1 MFVKVLVFAVQA
13 AQLAVQEPDVGEVGV
28 PVGFRTA
35 AAGVNAVVTVVLGI
49 VHQLPQGDG
58 AAGNGLAGVVQRQ
71 FLEVELFDGL
81 FILPVGCQRRLCGGV
96 SGIVVAAHLGQTGVL
111 DLHAIIDPIL
121 RRHPG
126 NGIAVCG
133 GNREGGIEALT
144 IDLRAHPLHGHLVV
158 GGRIVLAVVKAT
170 GSLVVVRLAVV
181 VLIVIQQIGQFVLG
195 VIARLGVEHHIA
207 RAGGHIVHAVARGVI
222 GNDLHTALAAAVLAD
237 IHRNGLDLGVSAC
250 GLHGVDGV
258 AIAQRLLVGVH
269 CLIGVAD
276 PGNMDGVVIIHPGVK
291 VQIAGSAIIQLQ
303 IRGLRTTVDGM
314 DQAVGGIRSGL
325 AVLIRDRGLLYLG
338 ENQLALVDAV
348 LVGVGDRINDV
359 VGAAHRHQLIGAA
372 RGQAAAQ
379 GKGVAGAAIAG
390 ILEGNGVV
398 AGGEGKGGDA
408 GVHILL
414 RGEDRLVPGQFTGQ
428 DDIDL
433 QNVVIAPEAVA
444 LDLLVGGVPH
454 EVPAVLLVGIL
465 VVLRLTVIGD
475 GELDGVEFKTEQ
487 QGRHPEA
494 YAGRHGKLVEYEI
507 VVFRALT
514 IIVRRV
520 VGKNGEGAADADV
533 DEQFHLDDLDA
544 HAHRHL
550 QRGFGRNAD
559 AGEIDIAG
567 LTVDGH
573 DPVHDGTAG
582 MQLRVTVLAIIVSG
596 LIIVHD
602 GEFQR
607 VVFTV
612 VLAIHLLR
620 QFDGNGLVTGGADG
634 AGSESL
640 GLVANHFHIEGA
652 AEIDVDGLFL
662 CGIGKAGPR
671 TACQEVAFLR
681 LIQFV
686 VAHVLLP
693 CVIRPSV
700 SADIRISQV

>member
-111 DLHAIIDPIL
+111 DLHAIINPIL

-133 GNREGGIEALT
+133 GNREGGIEALAVG
-144 IDLRAHPLHGHLVV
+144 LRAHPLHGHLVV
-158 GGRIVLAVVKAT
+158 GRRITLAVDIAIGSQAVVCLAVIVLI
-170 GSLVVVRLAVV
+170 GL
-181 VLIVIQQIGQFVLG
+181 QQIVQLVFG
-195 VIARLGVEHHIA
+195 VVDGLSVEDHIT
-207 RAGGHIVHAVARGVI
+207 RAGGHIVHAVSIGVV
-222 GNDLHTALAAAVLAD
+222 GNDLHIALAAIGHV
-237 IHRNGLDLGVSAC
+237 HRNGLDLGVSAS
-250 GLHGVDGV
+250 GIHGVDGV
-258 AIAQRLLVGVH
+258 ASVVQRVLIGVQG
-269 CLIGVAD
+269 LIGVAD
-276 PGNMDGVVIIHPGVK
+276 PGNMDHVAVVHPGIE
-291 VQIAGSAIIQLQ
+291 VQVAVRVVVQHQ
-303 IRGLRTTVDGM
+303 IRGVRITVDGM

-325 AVLIRDRGLLYLG
+325 AVLIRDRSLLHLG
-338 ENQLALVDAV
+338 ENHPALVDAV
-348 LVGVGDRINDV
+348 LVGIGDRINDV
-359 VGAAHRHQLIGAA
+359 VGAVRRGQLIGAA
-372 RGQAAAQ
+372 GGQAAAQ
-379 GKGVAGAAIAG
+379 GKGVAGAAVTG

-414 RGEDRLVPGQFTGQ
+414 RAEDRLVPGQFTGQ

-433 QNVVIAPEAVA
+433 QDVVIAPETVA

-454 EVPAVLLVGIL
+454 EVPAGLLVGIL

-475 GELDGVEFKTEQ
+475 GELDGVEFKAEQ

-607 VVFTV
+607 VFFTV
-612 VLAIHLLR
+612 VLTIHLLR

-652 AEIDVDGLFL
+652 AEIDVDGLFFR
-662 CGIGKAGPR
+662 GIGKTGPWASR
-671 TACQEVAFLR
+671 QEVAFLR

>member
-1 MFVKVLVFAVQA
+1 MDHVAVVHPGIEVQVA
-13 AQLAVQEPDVGEVGV
+13 VRVVVQHQIRGVRIPVGGMDQTVGFIRDQLAVLV
-28 PVGFRTA
+28 PERGF
-35 AAGVNAVVTVVLGI
+35 
-49 VHQLPQGDG
+49 
-58 AAGNGLAGVVQRQ
+58 
-71 FLEVELFDGL
+71 
-81 FILPVGCQRRLCGGV
+81 
-96 SGIVVAAHLGQTGVL
+96 
-111 DLHAIIDPIL
+111 
-121 RRHPG
+121 
-126 NGIAVCG
+126 
-133 GNREGGIEALT
+133 
-144 IDLRAHPLHGHLVV
+144 
-158 GGRIVLAVVKAT
+158 
-170 GSLVVVRLAVV
+170 
-181 VLIVIQQIGQFVLG
+181 
-195 VIARLGVEHHIA
+195 
-207 RAGGHIVHAVARGVI
+207 
-222 GNDLHTALAAAVLAD
+222 
-237 IHRNGLDLGVSAC
+237 
-250 GLHGVDGV
+250 
-258 AIAQRLLVGVH
+258 
-269 CLIGVAD
+269 
-276 PGNMDGVVIIHPGVK
+276 
-291 VQIAGSAIIQLQ
+291 
-303 IRGLRTTVDGM
+303 
-314 DQAVGGIRSGL
+314 
-325 AVLIRDRGLLYLG
+325 LYLG
-338 ENQLALVDAV
+338 ENHTALVDAV
-348 LVGVGDRINDV
+348 LIGIRNSIDNVI
-359 VGAAHRHQLIGAA
+359 GAARRHQLIGAA
-372 RGQAAAQ
+372 GGQTAAQ

-398 AGGEGKGGDA
+398 AGIKGKRRDA
-408 GVHILL
+408 GVYILL
-414 RGEDRLVPGQFTGQ
+414 RAEDRLIPHQLAGQ

-433 QNVVIAPEAVA
+433 QDVVIAPETVA

-454 EVPAVLLVGIL
+454 EVPAGLLVGIL

-475 GELDGVEFKTEQ
+475 GELDGVEFKAEQ

-494 YAGRHGKLVEYEI
+494 YAGCHGKLVEYEI

-520 VGKNGEGAADADV
+520 MGKNGEGAADADV

-612 VLAIHLLR
+612 VLTIHLLR

-634 AGSESL
+634 TGSESL

-652 AEIDVDGLFL
+652 AEIDVDGLFFR
-662 CGIGKAGPR
+662 GIGKTGPWASR
-671 TACQEVAFLR
+671 QEVAFLW

-700 SADIRISQV
+700 SADIRIRQV